1 MYLIAD
7 AWKSKI
13 SWFYGQ
19 SPTEWEYFSTTGF
32 NPNIQDIAVLD
43 QIIHDFPLEQ
53 WYDKKIQ
60 HVCYLGAW
68 CTSCD
73 PQIMEDIFTKHFP
86 DAILYIDNDL
96 VWAAYAALWNKE
108 WIVAILWTGSNTMH
122 YDGHKL
128 IERKWWHGILIW
140 GEWWWM
146 YLWNLVLHDY
156 FFEVLPTDLQDELN
170 KDWTVQTLKRA
181 ILQSQDKHK
190 EIAKRSKRRSEHRG
204 HPRVEEQLYSVFE
217 KFFDLT
223 ITRYDSYQTY
233 PLAVVG
239 SVWMAFKDIVSDIA
253 TKRGITEVTF
263 VKRPI
268 EGLVKHYI
276 SKKS

>member
-1 MYLIAD
+1 
-7 AWKSKI
+7 
-13 SWFYGQ
+13 
-19 SPTEWEYFSTTGF
+19 
-32 NPNIQDIAVLD
+32 
-43 QIIHDFPLEQ
+43 
-53 WYDKKIQ
+53 
-60 HVCYLGAW
+60 
-68 CTSCD
+68 
-73 PQIMEDIFTKHFP
+73 
-86 DAILYIDNDL
+86 
-96 VWAAYAALWNKE
+96 
-108 WIVAILWTGSNTMH
+108 
-122 YDGHKL
+122 
-128 IERKWWHGILIW
+128 
-140 GEWWWM
+140 M